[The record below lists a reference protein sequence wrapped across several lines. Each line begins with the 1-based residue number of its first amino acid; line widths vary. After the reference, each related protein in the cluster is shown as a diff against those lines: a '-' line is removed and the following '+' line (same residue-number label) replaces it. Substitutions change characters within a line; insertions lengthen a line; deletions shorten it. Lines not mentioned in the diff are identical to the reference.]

1 MHIPTNK
8 PTIPRGVWALGLVS
22 LFMDVSSEIIH
33 GLLPVFLVTVI
44 GANVAT
50 VGLVEG
56 LGEAVA
62 LIVRVLSGALSDRMP
77 RRKPLI
83 VAGYL
88 LGTLSKPLFA
98 LAQGTGLVITARVS
112 DRIGKGLRGAPRDAL
127 VADLTP
133 AAIHGAAYGL
143 RQTLDSLGAF
153 LGPLLGIILM
163 FALNNAYRT
172 VFWLALI
179 PGFISVTI
187 LILLVREPG
196 TQTRVKPNQ
205 SRVLF
210 GNFRLLSRAYWVV
223 LVIGIVF
230 TLARFSEAFLLL
242 RAEKLGLAPHWVP
255 GILLIMSLFFAL
267 TAYPAGH
274 LSDRVGRIRMLIVG
288 LVFLIVADLVLA
300 FANQVAWVVVGA
312 SLWGVHMGF
321 TQGLFSALIA
331 DTATAELRGTAFG
344 IYGLATGL
352 AVLFASVFA
361 GWLWDLHGP
370 QTTFLAGVGFSLLT
384 LIALL
389 YYQGQR
395 RHPRHVC

>member
-1 MHIPTNK
+1 MNPSTNK
-8 PTIPRGVWALGLVS
+8 PAIPSGIWALGLVS

-50 VGLVEG
+50 VGFIEG

-62 LIVRVLSGALSDRMP
+62 LIVRVFSGALSDRMAH
-77 RRKPLI
+77 RKPLI

-98 LAQGTGLVITARVS
+98 LAQGVGLVITARVS

-127 VADLTP
+127 IADLTP
-133 AAIHGAAYGL
+133 TAIRGAAYGL

-153 LGPLLGIILM
+153 IGPLLGIVLM

-179 PGFISVTI
+179 PGFLAVSI
-187 LILLVREPG
+187 LILFVREPARQSPV
-196 TQTRVKPNQ
+196 QTK
-205 SRVLF
+205 S
-210 GNFRLLSRAYWVV
+210 RLLFSEIRSLPRMFWVV
-223 LVIGIVF
+223 LAIGVVF

-242 RAEKLGLAPHWVP
+242 RPEKLGLAPHWVP
-255 GILLIMSLFFAL
+255 GVLLIMSLFYAL

-274 LSDRVGRIRMLIVG
+274 LSDRVGRISLLCVG
-288 LVFLIVADLVLA
+288 LVFLISADVILA
-300 FANQVAWVVVGA
+300 LANNVSWVIVGA

-321 TQGLFSALIA
+321 TQGLFSALVA
-331 DTATAELRGTAFG
+331 DTTTTDMRGTAFG
-344 IYGLATGL
+344 MFGLATGV
-352 AVLFASVFA
+352 AILFASVFA

-370 QTTFLAGVGFSLLT
+370 RATFLAGVGFSTLT

-389 YYQGQR
+389 FYQR
-395 RHPRHVC
+395 RRKRD

>member
-1 MHIPTNK
+1 MNTSPSK
-8 PTIPRGVWALGLVS
+8 PKIPRGVWALGLVS

-44 GANVAT
+44 GTNVTT
-50 VGLVEG
+50 VGFIEG

-62 LIVRVLSGALSDRMP
+62 LIVRVFSGALSDRMSQ
-77 RRKPLI
+77 RKPLI

-98 LAQGTGLVITARVS
+98 LAQGVGLVTTARVS

-133 AAIHGAAYGL
+133 ASIRGAAYGL

-153 LGPLLGIILM
+153 IGPLLGIVLM
-163 FALNNAYRT
+163 FLLTNNFRA

-187 LILLVREPG
+187 LILFVREP
-196 TQTRVKPNQ
+196 
-205 SRVLF
+205 SRHRAEHSKS
-210 GNFRLLSRAYWVV
+210 RLLFSEIKSLPKSYWIV
-223 LVIGIVF
+223 LAIGAVF

-242 RAEKLGLAPHWVP
+242 RAQGLGLAAHWVP
-255 GILLIMSLFFAL
+255 GILLIMSLFYAL

-274 LSDRVGRIRMLIVG
+274 LSDRLGRISLLCVG
-288 LVFLIVADLVLA
+288 LVFLISADVILA
-300 FANQVAWVVVGA
+300 MATHVSWVILGA
-312 SLWGVHMGF
+312 ALWGVHMGF

-344 IYGLATGL
+344 VFGLATGL
-352 AVLFASVFA
+352 AILFASVFA
-361 GWLWDLHGP
+361 GWLWDLYGP
-370 QTTFLAGVGFSLLT
+370 RATFLTGMGFSFVT

-389 YYQGQR
+389 IYQR
-395 RHPRHVC
+395 CTSTLSKS

>member
-1 MHIPTNK
+1 MNTSTDKPAIPA
-8 PTIPRGVWALGLVS
+8 GVWALGLVS

-44 GANVAT
+44 GANVET
-50 VGLVEG
+50 VGFIEG

-62 LIVRVLSGALSDRMP
+62 LIVRVFSGALSDRLHQ
-77 RRKPLI
+77 RKPLI

-98 LAQGTGLVITARVS
+98 LAHGVGLVITARVS

-133 AAIHGAAYGL
+133 AAIRGAAYGL

-153 LGPLLGIILM
+153 IGPLLGIVLM

-179 PGFISVTI
+179 PGFLAVSI
-187 LILLVREPG
+187 LILFVREPASHR
-196 TQTRVKPNQ
+196 TNQ
-205 SRVLF
+205 NKR
-210 GNFRLLSRAYWVV
+210 RLLFSKIKSLPKTYWVV
-223 LVIGIVF
+223 LAIGVVF
-230 TLARFSEAFLLL
+230 TMARFSEAFLLL

-255 GILLIMSLFFAL
+255 GILLIMSLFYAL

-274 LSDRVGRIRMLIVG
+274 LSDRVGRISLLCVG
-288 LVFLIVADLVLA
+288 LAFLISADVILA
-300 FANQVAWVVVGA
+300 LAPNVTWVVLGA

-321 TQGLFSALIA
+321 TQGLFSALVA
-331 DTATAELRGTAFG
+331 DTATADMRGTAFG
-344 IYGLATGL
+344 MFGLATGL
-352 AVLFASVFA
+352 AILFASVFA
-361 GWLWDLHGP
+361 GWLWDLYGP
-370 QTTFLAGVGFSLLT
+370 RATFFAGVGFSTVT

-389 YYQGQR
+389 LYQR
-395 RHPRHVC
+395 RHVRSQHD

>member
-1 MHIPTNK
+1 MNPSTNK
-8 PTIPRGVWALGLVS
+8 PAIPSGIWALGLVS

-50 VGLVEG
+50 VGFIEG

-62 LIVRVLSGALSDRMP
+62 LIVRVFSGALSDRMAH
-77 RRKPLI
+77 RKPLI

-98 LAQGTGLVITARVS
+98 LAQGVGLVITARVS

-127 VADLTP
+127 IADLTP
-133 AAIHGAAYGL
+133 TAIRGAAYGL

-153 LGPLLGIILM
+153 IGPLLGIVLM

-179 PGFISVTI
+179 PGFLAVSI
-187 LILLVREPG
+187 LILFVREPARQSPV
-196 TQTRVKPNQ
+196 QTK
-205 SRVLF
+205 S
-210 GNFRLLSRAYWVV
+210 RLLFSEIRSLPRIFWVV
-223 LVIGIVF
+223 LAIGVVF

-255 GILLIMSLFFAL
+255 GVLLIMSLFYAL

-274 LSDRVGRIRMLIVG
+274 LSDRVGRISLLCVG
-288 LVFLIVADLVLA
+288 LVFLISADVILA
-300 FANQVAWVVVGA
+300 LANNVSWVIVGA

-321 TQGLFSALIA
+321 TQGLFSALVA
-331 DTATAELRGTAFG
+331 DTTTTDMRGTAFG
-344 IYGLATGL
+344 MFGLATGV
-352 AVLFASVFA
+352 AILFASVFA

-370 QTTFLAGVGFSLLT
+370 RATFLAGVGFSTLT

-389 YYQGQR
+389 FYQR
-395 RHPRHVC
+395 RRKRD

>member
-1 MHIPTNK
+1 MNTSTNK
-8 PTIPRGVWALGLVS
+8 PAIPGGVWALGLVS

-44 GANVAT
+44 GANVET
-50 VGLVEG
+50 VGFIEG

-62 LIVRVLSGALSDRMP
+62 LIVRVFSGALSDRLH
-77 RRKPLI
+77 RRKSLI

-98 LAQGTGLVITARVS
+98 LAHGVGLVITARVS

-127 VADLTP
+127 IADLTP
-133 AAIHGAAYGL
+133 ATIRGAAYGL

-153 LGPLLGIILM
+153 IGPLLGIVLM
-163 FALNNAYRT
+163 FTLNNAYRT

-179 PGFISVTI
+179 PGFLAVSI
-187 LILLVREPG
+187 LILFVREPAR
-196 TQTRVKPNQ
+196 QAPAPSK
-205 SRVLF
+205 S
-210 GNFRLLSRAYWVV
+210 RLLFSEIKSLPRMYWVV
-223 LVIGIVF
+223 LAIGMVF

-255 GILLIMSLFFAL
+255 GILLIMSLFYAL

-274 LSDRVGRIRMLIVG
+274 LSDRVGRISLLCVG
-288 LVFLIVADLVLA
+288 LLFLISADIILA
-300 FANQVAWVVVGA
+300 LATNVSWVILGA

-331 DTATAELRGTAFG
+331 DTATADQRGTAFG
-344 IYGLATGL
+344 MFGLATGV
-352 AVLFASVFA
+352 AILFASVFA

-370 QTTFLAGVGFSLLT
+370 RATFLAGVGFATVT

-389 YYQGQR
+389 LYQQR
-395 RHPRHVC
+395 RKRD